1 MAALYARVS
10 TLDQDCEVQLED
22 LRRYASKRFARYQ
35 EYTDAGVSGTQR
47 HRPQLDTLM
56 RDARRRLFDVVL
68 VWKFDRFARSLKHL
82 IESLD
87 EFSALGIDFISLTE
101 GVDTTTPAGQLL
113 FHIVGAVAQFERDL
127 IAERVRA
134 GMAHA
139 RSMGKRIGRPRADV
153 DIESAT
159 KLRNQGQSWR
169 QIARTLNVPVSRVR
183 RALGSLERTKLAQN
197 RELANTMSPAG
208 FANLLTPE
216 QVAALTGV
224 SKETLAQWRSQKR
237 GIPYLK
243 VGRVVRYDPAD
254 VQAYLEGCRVSVSVP
269 KERRQI

>member
-1 MAALYARVS
+1 MEREPGKVAALYARVS

-22 LRRYASKRFARYQ
+22 LRRYAGKRFSSYC
-35 EYTDAGVSGTQR
+35 EYTDTGVSGTQR
-47 HRPQLDTLM
+47 HRPQLDALM
-56 RDARRRLFDVVL
+56 KDARRRLFDVVL

-139 RSMGKRIGRPRADV
+139 KSLGKHIGRPRAKV
-153 DIESAT
+153 DAEAVRDLRSHGKSLRTIAT
-159 KLRNQGQSWR
+159 ALG
-169 QIARTLNVPVSRVR
+169 VPISRVR
-183 RALGSLERTKLAQN
+183 RALSRLA
-197 RELANTMSPAG
+197 
-208 FANLLTPE
+208 TP
-216 QVAALTGV
+216 VAAKNEAG
-224 SKETLAQWRSQKR
+224 E
-237 GIPYLK
+237 
-243 VGRVVRYDPAD
+243 
-254 VQAYLEGCRVSVSVP
+254 
-269 KERRQI
+269 